1 MTDSVLVALIIFV
14 LRIVNNAVSTIRVVY
29 IARQQR
35 LIAAVLGF
43 VESAIFAITVA
54 SVVRDLTDPLV
65 FVAYSGG
72 YAVGSY
78 LGMWMEE
85 RLVKAFMTVNVVLQ
99 NGGHELATT
108 LRDQDFGVT
117 ETVGE
122 GRAGKVTMLRTIVDR
137 RDVRRVTDIIRQ
149 EQPEAFISMEET
161 RAIRRGYFPVNG
173 RRR

>member
-1 MTDSVLVALIIFV
+1 MMDSALLALVIFV

-35 LIAAVLGF
+35 IVAAVLGF
-43 VESAIFAITVA
+43 IESAIFAITVA
-54 SVVRDLTDPLV
+54 TVVRDLTDPLI
-65 FVAYSGG
+65 FIAYSGG

-78 LGMWMEE
+78 LGMWLEE
-85 RLVKAFMTVNVVLQ
+85 RLVKAFMTINIVLQ
-99 NGGHELATT
+99 NGGHDLAMT
-108 LRDQDFGVT
+108 LRNEDFGVT

-122 GRAGKVTMLRTIVDR
+122 GRVGKVTMLRVTVNR
-137 RDVRRVTDIIRQ
+137 RDVRRVTNIVHDK
-149 EQPEAFISMEET
+149 QPQAFISMEET